1 MSFRFRQLALATLM
15 LPLMA
20 CSASAAEESTD
31 AVKAAF
37 KGKFPQHEVTSVQAA
52 PVAGLYEVVVKMKR
66 GNREDFTIVYV
77 DGKVEHL
84 ITGDLIDTQ
93 SRRSLTE
100 ARDSA
105 RNLARESR
113 DTAHALALTVE
124 SQRAQIVALSQ
135 ALERMGGQRG
145 QLDSRLGDLA
155 AQLADGDAPVKALE
169 DERQLALGER
179 VRTEKELAGA
189 RSALEGIDNEL
200 RQFEQVRQQRDA
212 QHRCIHLQGI
222 DHGSQAHQGLQFGI
236 YIDALHLQEGI
247 LAIGPRHGHVMQ
259 AQFQRPGPE
268 AHSPDRHPAPQHLRG
283 QPLPLATKEWRDR
296 EPAQHPEQH
305 ERGQGPRQP
314 SGPGSVLERSQESW
328 KIHCQWRRDAWVFTT
343 RHWTRVHG
351 CPRNRMKQESP
362 EERRHAPP
370 IRA

>member
-1 MSFRFRQLALATLM
+1 MRAI
-15 LPLMA
+15 
-20 CSASAAEESTD
+20 
-31 AVKAAF
+31 
-37 KGKFPQHEVTSVQAA
+37 H
-52 PVAGLYEVVVKMKR
+52 GLIPEI
-66 GNREDFTIVYV
+66 NRPIPHGDV
-77 DGKVEHL
+77 VEHEADRL
-84 ITGDLIDTQ
+84 CLRITGPSEAFHDVIDIG
-93 SRRSLTE
+93 L
-100 ARDSA
+100 
-105 RNLARESR
+105 
-113 DTAHALALTVE
+113 
-124 SQRAQIVALSQ
+124 
-135 ALERMGGQRG
+135 
-145 QLDSRLGDLA
+145 
-155 AQLADGDAPVKALE
+155 PW
-169 DERQLALGER
+169 
-179 VRTEKELAGA
+179 
-189 RSALEGIDNEL
+189 
-200 RQFEQVRQQRDA
+200 RQQRDA

-314 SGPGSVLERSQESW
+314 SGPGSVLEGSQESW

-351 CPRNRMKQESP
+351 CPRNRLKQESP